1 MYRNNSILCNNKTF
15 IDCYSIVVLFAPT
28 FQNGNMFP
36 ILKMKA
42 CEMMGSQLLVW
53 PKSWRALNGAGDG
66 ESFEKDF
73 ELLLQ
78 HFSKFNFKVTE
89 IKSGK

>member
-1 MYRNNSILCNNKTF
+1 
-15 IDCYSIVVLFAPT
+15 
-28 FQNGNMFP
+28 
-36 ILKMKA
+36 
-42 CEMMGSQLLVW
+42 MMGSQLLVW

-66 ESFEKDF
+66 GSFERDF